1 MAVGPST
8 TQTPYLVPSR
18 SNVQIT
24 SILSVGDQVGAKEAP
39 SALAGQP
46 YVMVGIADGLGA
58 FDNGDGTITVLL
70 NHELSPTLGLV
81 REHGSTGAFV
91 SKWIIDK
98 TTLEVLDGSD
108 LVQDVFIYD
117 PATDTFTEGTTAF
130 ARLCSADLPDI
141 SAFYDSTTG
150 LGTTDRIFMNGEE
163 TGNEGR
169 AFAHIVTGAEAGDTY
184 QLPHLG
190 RFSWENSLANPA
202 SGEKTVVIGLDDST
216 PGELYL
222 YAGDKRAT
230 GNAVEKAGLIGGS
243 LYGVLAAF
251 GDDTTSTPAPTTFS
265 LVAQGTDGD
274 VSDLTGAQL
283 QAASSNLTQFGRP
296 EDGAWDPSNP
306 NRFYFLTTGTATQP
320 TRLWEMLFKDA
331 SHPELG
337 GTIRVVIEGVFPNSD
352 PNSSLPL
359 MLDNMTVT
367 ENGQV
372 FMQEDPGNNA
382 RLAKVWMY
390 DPFLD
395 NGVDANSGL
404 TEIAHHDASRFAA
417 VTAGTARP
425 APGGFFNQDEESS
438 GVIDVTSII
447 GGDRISLMLDT
458 QAHYQI
464 DTDPLTAGVQGEL
477 VEGGQ
482 LQLLSIDIGNA
493 GKSKYKGGKGVDQ
506 YDGGFGNDDIKG
518 AGGADILAG
527 SYGNDKI
534 EGGDGDDK
542 VSGGSGDDTLQG
554 GKGNDAMIGGAGDDK
569 IAGGADADTIDG
581 EIGNDRIDGE
591 GGSDTLRGGLGNDVI
606 RGGSQN
612 DTLRGD
618 QGNDD
623 LRADDGDDRLQG
635 GSGIDLLDGGKG
647 RDTFV
652 FDFTDGDDIIKRF
665 DSVDDQFLLDLAV
678 TAENV
683 TFVGFVESQTGNT
696 NAVLT
701 YSQASGKLFFDATG
715 GTNEDQV
722 LLATIQNK
730 SALHINDV
738 DFGSFI
744 V

>member
-8 TQTPYLVPSR
+8 TQTPYLVPS
-18 SNVQIT
+18 SPNVKIT
-24 SILSVGDQVGAKEAP
+24 SVLSVGDQVGVKAAP

-46 YVMVGIADGLGA
+46 YVMVGIPDGLGA
-58 FDNGDGTITVLL
+58 YDNGDGTMTVLL

-81 REHGSTGAFV
+81 REHDSPGAFV
-91 SKWIIDK
+91 SKWIVDK

-108 LVQDVFIYD
+108 LIQDVFIYD

-130 ARLCSADLPDI
+130 ARLCSADLPDV
-141 SAFYDSTTG
+141 SAFYDAVSG
-150 LGTTDRIFMNGEE
+150 LGTTERIFMNGEE

-169 AFAHIVTGAEAGDTY
+169 AFAHIVTGTEAGDTY

-190 RFSWENSLANPA
+190 RFSWENSVANPG

-230 GNAVEKAGLIGGS
+230 GNTVEKAGLIGGS

-251 GDDTTSTPAPTTFS
+251 GDDTTSTPAATTFT
-265 LVAQGTDGD
+265 LVAQGAAGD
-274 VSDLTGAQL
+274 VSNLTGAQL

-306 NRFYFLTTGTATQP
+306 NRFYFVTTGTGSQP
-320 TRLWEMLFKDA
+320 TRLWEMVFKDV

-337 GTIRVVIEGVFPNSD
+337 GTIRVLVEGVFPSSD

-359 MLDNMTVT
+359 MMDNITVT

-395 NGVDANSGL
+395 NGIDANSGL
-404 TEIAHHDASRFAA
+404 TEIAHHDDSRFTA

-438 GVIDVTSII
+438 GVIDVTSLI

-464 DTDPLTAGVQGEL
+464 DTDPATSGVQGEL

-482 LQLLSIDIGNA
+482 LQLISIDIGNA
-493 GKSKYKGGKGVDQ
+493 GKSKFKGGAGADQ

-518 AGGADILAG
+518 NGGADILAG

-534 EGGDGDDK
+534 DGGDGDDK
-542 VSGGSGDDTLQG
+542 VSGGAGDDTLKG
-554 GKGNDAMIGGAGDDK
+554 GRGKDTMIGGAGDDK

-581 EIGNDRIDGE
+581 EVGNDRIDGE
-591 GGSDTLRGGLGNDVI
+591 GGADNLRGGLGNDVI
-606 RGGSQN
+606 RGGKEN
-612 DTLRGD
+612 DILRGD
-618 QGNDD
+618 QGNDY
-623 LRADDGDDRLQG
+623 LSGDAGNDTLQG
-635 GSGIDLLDGGKG
+635 GSGFDILDGGKG
-647 RDTFV
+647 QDTFV
-652 FDFTDGDDIIKRF
+652 FDFTDGNDTIKRF
-665 DSVDDQFLLDLAV
+665 DSVDDQFLLDLGVA
-678 TAENV
+678 ADDV
-683 TFVGFVESQTGNT
+683 TFVGFAEAQTGNT

-701 YSQASGKLFFDATG
+701 YIKASGQLLFDATG
-715 GTNEDQV
+715 GTTEDQV

-730 SALHINDV
+730 PVLHMHDV
-738 DFGSFI
+738 DFGTF
-744 V
+744 VV